1 MSEKAKP
8 EPEKKPEFNIQRL
21 YIKDISFEAPETPK
35 IFQTEWKPD
44 VNLDLNI
51 ETHNLGD
58 NHHEVV
64 LKVTV
69 TTKLS
74 DKTAFLVEVS
84 QAGIFTIKGFDNDQ
98 FQAMLGSFCPNL
110 LFPYAREAV
119 SDLTVRGGFPPLYLT
134 PINFDALYQQQ
145 LEKEKQSGTTKS
157 VQ

>member
-1 MSEKAKP
+1 MNAETKP
-8 EPEKKPEFNIQRL
+8 ETEKKSEFNIQRL
-21 YIKDISFEAPETPK
+21 YVKDVSFEAPETPK

-51 ETHNLGD
+51 ETHSLGD
-58 NHHEVV
+58 NHHEVI

-69 TTKLS
+69 TTKLA

-84 QAGIFTIKGFDNDQ
+84 QAGIFTIKGFNNDQ

-119 SDLTVRGGFPPLYLT
+119 SDLTVRGGFPPLYLI

-145 LEKEKQSGTTKS
+145 LEKEKQSGTTTQ